1 MDEIIKITNKK
12 SSLKDLLLV
21 VLLEHFCES
30 HHFHMPS
37 VILEQLA
44 NNNIIKNPQNFS
56 LLEKKSTLESLKTV
70 IKSLI
75 VAEEVGIDIELAN
88 KRMQEFEVSDKIEG
102 SFKSTIYKARSKI
115 DNHIYAI
122 KKIPIYQF
130 NEKDLNEVK
139 HLAKLD
145 HPNVLRYYSSWIE
158 RDIEDDPQFSDDI
171 TFPFCLYIQ
180 TELCDNNLEN
190 IIYDKQIIDSNNIIK
205 QIANGLKYL
214 HDQKIIH
221 RDLKPANIFIKD
233 GIIKIGDFGISRKIP
248 FKQSESKDIVLFEG
262 HRITKGIGTQLYS
275 SPEQLNKENYGYESD
290 IYSLGM
296 IYYEMLLS
304 TDRFDAIDYLK
315 NARNGKLIKNV
326 TKKFPKECQKIK
338 QMIKRNPLKRLSL
351 VSLLDFV

>member
-12 SSLKDLLLV
+12 STLKDLLIV
-21 VLLEHFCES
+21 VLLEYFCES
-30 HHFHMPS
+30 HHFHMSS
-37 VILEQLA
+37 VILEQLT
-44 NNNIIKNPQNFS
+44 NNNIIKSPQNFS
-56 LLEKKSTLESLKTV
+56 FLEKKSTLESLKTV
-70 IKSLI
+70 IKSLL

-88 KRMQEFEVSDKIEG
+88 KRMKEFEVIDKLEG

-115 DNHIYAI
+115 DEQIYAI

-158 RDIEDDPQFSDDI
+158 RDMDDDPQFSDDI

-180 TELCDNNLEN
+180 TELCDDNLEN
-190 IIYDKQIIDSNNIIK
+190 IIYKKQIINSNNIIK

-221 RDLKPANIFIKD
+221 RDLKPANIFIKN
-233 GIIKIGDFGISRKIP
+233 GLIKIGDFGISRKIH
-248 FKQSESKDIVLFEG
+248 FKESDSKDIILYES
-262 HRITKGIGTQLYS
+262 HKITKGIGTELYS
-275 SPEQLNKENYGYESD
+275 SPEQLKKENYGYESD

-304 TDRFDAIDYLK
+304 VDRFDAAYYLK
-315 NARNGKLIKNV
+315 NARNGKLIKDV
-326 TKKFPKECQKIK
+326 IKKFPKESHKIK
-338 QMIKRNPLKRLSL
+338 QMIKKNPLKRLSL
-351 VSLLDFV
+351 ISLLDFV